1 MDRFEYF
8 PSCVYRDERPD
19 WVGYTQQIVQN
30 YHTDLSEHA
39 GIDQTHQMIADPA
52 LKFLTDYLVLAADTI
67 LRDQGYA
74 MDKYEMYLSGLWGQR
89 IKRFGGTDVHVHKN
103 SQICG
108 WFFLQV
114 PPGSSYPVY
123 HDPRANKQMVELDY
137 PMEKTISNATSSINF
152 DSIVPGTILFANSWM
167 RHELTP
173 HNSDSPTS
181 ALHFTISHKEIAC
194 NTQ

>member
-19 WVGYTQQIVQN
+19 WVGYTQQVVQN
-30 YHTDLSEHA
+30 YHNNSPEQP
-39 GIDQTHQMIADPA
+39 GIDQTYQMADDPA

-74 MDKYEMYLSGLWGQR
+74 MDKYKLHVSGLWGQR

-123 HDPRANKQMVELDY
+123 YDPRANKQMIELDY
-137 PMEKTISNATSSINF
+137 APGKEVLNATSLIHF
-152 DSIVPGTILFANSWM
+152 DNIVPGTLLFANSWM
-167 RHELTP
+167 RHQLTS
-173 HNSDSPTS
+173 HNSDAYAS
-181 ALHFTISHKEIAC
+181 ALHFTISHKDIAC
-194 NTQ
+194 NIN